1 MSGTTQRRSEIT
13 AGSTLITNI
22 GELMTQDLE
31 HRVLKDAAIVFEGER
46 IAWIGSSA
54 DAPAADEK
62 IDAEGR
68 AVLPGWVDSHSHLVF
83 AGDRTAEF
91 EARMAGESYSAGGI
105 AVTTGATRSVSDEEL
120 TRLVQDRVTEAVSQ
134 GTTYLES
141 KTGYGLDVKNEARS
155 ARIAE
160 ALVDEV
166 TYLGAHL
173 VPAGSDPED
182 YTDLVCG
189 EMLDAVLPHVRW
201 ADVFCERGAF
211 TEAQSRRV
219 LTAARDAGLGLRV
232 HGNQL
237 GEGPGVALAVE
248 FAAASVDHVNYLS
261 DHDIQALA
269 GTWADWDTAKG
280 TGQRG
285 TVATC
290 LPACDLSTRQPLAPG
305 RALID
310 AGVQIALAANC
321 NPGTSYT
328 SSMAFCVTTAV
339 LQMHLSVHEA
349 VRAATYG
356 GALALGRESG
366 NDVDGERAVGSLAV
380 GHRADLHMLKAPS
393 ATHLAYRP
401 GIPLTHS
408 VWRAGQQAV

>member
-1 MSGTTQRRSEIT
+1 MTGTTP
-13 AGSTLITNI
+13 ASTLITNI

-31 HRVLKDAAIVFEGER
+31 HRVLKDAAIVLEGER
-46 IAWIGSSA
+46 ISWIGSSA
-54 DAPAADEK
+54 EAPAADQQ
-62 IDAEGR
+62 IDADGR

-91 EARMAGESYSAGGI
+91 EARMAGQSYSAGGI
-105 AVTTGATRSVSDEEL
+105 GVTTNATRSVGDEEL
-120 TRLVQDRVTEAVSQ
+120 SALVSARVQEAVSQ

-141 KTGYGLDVKNEARS
+141 KTGYGLDVRNEARS
-155 ARIAE
+155 ARIAAE
-160 ALVDEV
+160 LVDEV

-173 VPAGSDPED
+173 VPAGSDPEE

-189 EMLDAVLPHVRW
+189 EMLDAVLPYVRW
-201 ADVFCERGAF
+201 ADVFCETGAF

-219 LTAARDAGLGLRV
+219 LQAARDAGLGLRV

-261 DHDIQALA
+261 KADVQALA
-269 GTWADWDTAKG
+269 GTWTGWDATSG
-280 TGQRG
+280 TGSKG

-305 RALID
+305 RELID
-310 AGVQIALAANC
+310 AGVQVALAANC

-339 LQMHLSVHEA
+339 LQMRLSVHEA

-401 GIPLTHS
+401 GIPLTHA
-408 VWRAGQQAV
+408 VWRAGRQAV